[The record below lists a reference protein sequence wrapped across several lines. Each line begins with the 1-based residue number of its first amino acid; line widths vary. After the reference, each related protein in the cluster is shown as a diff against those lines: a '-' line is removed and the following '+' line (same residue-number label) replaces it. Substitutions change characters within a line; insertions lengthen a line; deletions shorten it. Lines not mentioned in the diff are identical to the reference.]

1 MVGND
6 SSKMMSIKISME
18 VDSNIPS
25 KSLFAKVKSENT
37 NNSEIDITV
46 KLLKENDTLSFDGNQ
61 FVEFLITFSVGVTSG
76 VVGNYIYNAI
86 HTATKKLEINGRRTR
101 LTEESISQAIDTIK
115 AMINE
120 KEQGDKSPK
129 E

>member
-6 SSKMMSIKISME
+6 SLKMMSIKISME
-18 VDSNIPS
+18 VDSNISS
-25 KSLFAKVKSENT
+25 KSLFKKAKAQNA
-37 NNSEIDITV
+37 NNSEMDITV
-46 KLLKENDTLSFDGNQ
+46 KSLKGNDTLSFDGNQ
-61 FVEFLITFSVGVTSG
+61 FVEFLITFSVGVASG

-101 LTEESISQAIDTIK
+101 LTEESISQAIETIK
-115 AMINE
+115 EMLEE
-120 KEQGDKSPK
+120 KDQGDKSPK